1 MSYFRCQA
9 CVNAVKNAK
18 TKALQVVQMFNQIL
32 GPPITIKEDRY
43 EEYVGPVHDH
53 ILNRDG
59 EKPEGQGHSYSEKIA
74 MATVTVCVKVFVV
87 FEIKEKV
94 KIHKRRK

>member
-1 MSYFRCQA
+1 MS
-9 CVNAVKNAK
+9 AVKNAK
-18 TKALQVVQMFNQIL
+18 TKALQVVQMFNQML

-43 EEYVGPVHDH
+43 EEYVGPVGEH
-53 ILNRDG
+53 IHRDS
-59 EKPEGQGHSYSEKIA
+59 EKQDGQAHSYSDKIA